1 MLKFK
6 LLRIIADQFYYN
18 VREVRT
24 KDDTTITVKLMIFF
38 ELVDVVKM
46 LDRTH
51 DPIADFINAVASDTV
66 QHCSGL
72 TYEQFVENTSQMNE
86 LTTFGSLCSR
96 ADTIGYKINKV
107 FFFLKIFKIFQ
118 ICKL

>member
-38 ELVDVVKM
+38 ELVGSRWSCIGPGRQSRGPV
-46 LDRTH
+46 RW
-51 DPIADFINAVASDTV
+51 F
-66 QHCSGL
+66 
-72 TYEQFVENTSQMNE
+72 TS
-86 LTTFGSLCSR
+86 R
-96 ADTIGYKINKV
+96 Y
-107 FFFLKIFKIFQ
+107 
-118 ICKL
+118 